1 MIVTIDVQELADDI
15 FAKPHYGT
23 SFIGN
28 ADQRYDVEA
37 GADKK
42 DDIARCLAEANAAV
56 ITMCSRFLICSYNGA
71 ASNFVDLPDSFV
83 YKFKASERRFE
94 NRAQAYADVMH
105 SLLVNLTLFKYY
117 NDVSHGDL
125 AVKHDGLAKG
135 DIAMLERLLYEKTP
149 PIPPTDLP

>member
-1 MIVTIDVQELADDI
+1 MKITLNVQELADDI
-15 FAKPHYGT
+15 FAKSHYGT
-23 SFIGN
+23 SLIES

-37 GADKK
+37 GFDKK
-42 DDIARCLAEANAAV
+42 DDIARCLVEANAIMIA
-56 ITMCSRFLICSYNGA
+56 MCSRFMECSYNTM

-83 YKFKASERRFE
+83 YSFRASERRFA
-94 NRAQAYADVMH
+94 NRTQAYADVMH
-105 SLLVNLTLFKYY
+105 SLLVNLTLSKYY

-149 PIPPTDLP
+149 PTPPTEAL